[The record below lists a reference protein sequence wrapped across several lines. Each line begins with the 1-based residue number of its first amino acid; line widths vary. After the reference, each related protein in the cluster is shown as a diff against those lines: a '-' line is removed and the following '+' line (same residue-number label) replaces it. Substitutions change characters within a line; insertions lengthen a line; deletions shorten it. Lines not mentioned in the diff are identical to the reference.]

1 MADIIKQLSDR
12 LANQIAAGEVIQRPA
27 SVVKELVENAV
38 DAGATDITL
47 IVKDAGKELIQVI
60 DNGKGMSP
68 IDARMCFERHAT
80 SKIRNIDDLFS
91 IRTMGF
97 RGEALASIA
106 AVAQVEL
113 ITATPEAHVGTRVK
127 IDGGQFILQENTG
140 SIPGTNFAIKN
151 LFYNVPAR
159 RKFLKSNT
167 SEFRH
172 IYDEFVRIA
181 MTHPDIAFK
190 LIHQDT
196 EQLVLRKG
204 TLKSRV
210 VDILGA
216 KFDRSVVNIE
226 EDTDYLKVKGFV
238 GKPEVASRSKGNQYF
253 FVNNRFI
260 KSAYLHH
267 AIANAFEG
275 LIVKDE
281 HPIYVLFLD
290 IDPTKVDVNVHP
302 TKQEVKFEDE
312 RLIYSFLKS
321 LVTNV
326 LARFNLAPS
335 LDFNLDPEIQNL
347 ESVQFPNAKPDIENV
362 SNGYLSSTFSKAN
375 AAHFIEKSSQRKDWE
390 QARNTF
396 FDNFS
401 SPIETTQTSATPSIP
416 TNEFI
421 HFPEDESVENTPQ
434 SIMYWNGFLVSTG
447 KSGLKLIHVQRAQER
462 IAYDQL
468 LHRYLYGQAVSQ
480 KLLFPEM
487 IELNGKE
494 LSFLEEL
501 SEDLHK
507 VGFEISSMGKN
518 TVAVHSVP
526 PELLAVDIKAVLDEI
541 MEEAQYSG
549 TFQKPTKD
557 IEKLLR
563 IAARKAAQPYTP
575 SQAAHQAL
583 IGQLY
588 ACVQPE
594 YSPTGGKIIV
604 SLQTKEI
611 VELFKL

>member
-47 IVKDAGKELIQVI
+47 IIKDAGKELIQVI

-113 ITATPEAHVGTRVK
+113 ITATPEAQVGTRIK
-127 IDGGQFILQENTG
+127 IDGGQFLLQENTG
-140 SIPGTNFAIKN
+140 SVPGTNFAIKN
-151 LFYNVPAR
+151 LFFNVPAR

-172 IYDEFVRIA
+172 IYDEFIRIA
-181 MTHPDIAFK
+181 MAYPDITFK

-253 FVNNRFI
+253 FINNRFI

-275 LIVKDE
+275 LIAKDE
-281 HPIYVLFLD
+281 HPNYVLFLEV
-290 IDPTKVDVNVHP
+290 DPTKVDVNVHP

-312 RLIYSFLKS
+312 RIIYSFLKS

-335 LDFNLDPEIQNL
+335 LDFTLDPEIQNL
-347 ESVQFPNAKPDIENV
+347 ESVQLPNAKPDIEKV
-362 SNGYLSSTFSKAN
+362 SSGYLSNTFSKAN
-375 AAHFIEKSSQRKDWE
+375 AAHFIERTSQRKDWE
-390 QARNTF
+390 QARNSF
-396 FDNFS
+396 FDNVPS
-401 SPIETTQTSATPSIP
+401 AVETAQTITTPSFP
-416 TNEFI
+416 ANEFI
-421 HFPEDESVENTPQ
+421 HFPEAEEQELTQQ

-494 LSFLEEL
+494 LSYLEEL

-526 PELLAVDIKAVLDEI
+526 PELLQVDIRAVLEEI
-541 MEEAQYSG
+541 MEDAQYSG

-575 SQAAHQAL
+575 SQKAHQAL

-594 YSPTGGKIIV
+594 YAPNGGKIIV

-611 VELFKL
+611 AELFKL